1 MFTWLKT
8 QILGLSTSDYIL
20 TYLLLAGA
28 MLFLVYYAYGAF
40 QRYRF
45 MDATATS
52 KIRSAAQGHV
62 EIKGLGELMKDDV
75 IVSPFSGSRC
85 IWYHCTIDRKQRH
98 GKRSTWTNISDERS
112 HHLFRVVDD
121 TGECIIDPDDAY
133 VVPETDL
140 TWYGSSLDRSRR
152 PPKTRRLIGLLGFG
166 NYRFRERLIRPASQV
181 YALGWFRSIQNNP
194 SEESISRQIED
205 LVRQWKLQ
213 PERYLRKF
221 DLDNNGKIQKGEW
234 KAIRSAARGEVLAR
248 LREENREFHLLS
260 RPTDRG
266 QPFILSARSEEE
278 MVGQKKLTAYAAV
291 SCAFAI
297 FSALVIMYSIRPPL
311 PV

>member
-1 MFTWLKT
+1 MFSWLESR
-8 QILGLSTSDYIL
+8 ILGLSASDYIL
-20 TYLLLAGA
+20 TFMLLAGV

-45 MDATATS
+45 IDGTATS

-62 EIKGLGELMKDDV
+62 EIKGLGELMPEDT

-85 IWYHCTIDRKQRH
+85 IWYHCTIDEKSSRRKRA
-98 GKRSTWTNISDERS
+98 SWTNISDERS
-112 HHLFRVVDD
+112 YHLFRVVDD
-121 TGECIIDPDDAY
+121 TGECIIDPDDAW

-140 TWYGSSLDRSRR
+140 TWYGSSLDRCRY
-152 PPKTRRLIGLLGFG
+152 PPKTRRLISTLGFG
-166 NYRFRERLIRPASQV
+166 NYRFRERLIRPASEV
-181 YALGWFRSIQNNP
+181 YALGWFRSIRDQA
-194 SEESISRQIED
+194 SEESIFTQTDE

-221 DLDNNGKIQKGEW
+221 DLDNNGKIQKDEW

-248 LREENREFHLLS
+248 LRKQNRELHLMS
-260 RPTDRG
+260 RPPDRS
-266 QPFILSARSEEE
+266 QPFILSAQTEEVL
-278 MVGQKKLTAYAAV
+278 VGSRKLAACAALG
-291 SCAFAI
+291 CAFAI
-297 FSALVIMYSIRPPL
+297 FSILVIMYSIRPPL